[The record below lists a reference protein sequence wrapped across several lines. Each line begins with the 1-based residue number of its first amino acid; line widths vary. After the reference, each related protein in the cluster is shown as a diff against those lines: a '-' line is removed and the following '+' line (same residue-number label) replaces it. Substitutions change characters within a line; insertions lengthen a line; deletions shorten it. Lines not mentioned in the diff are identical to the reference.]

1 MICKKNAN
9 IFYPKEKWCKSKAEV
24 SRKPPLLFFL
34 RVAQSN
40 KGKGQEK
47 ACKIIA
53 RKKGDG
59 FHFDKVMQSSRKST
73 QISRIIEKTA
83 RKIKRNARIIEITAR
98 RNFLIARRCSVS
110 ARLVLTSAR
119 LDFGSARLD
128 FASTGSA

>member
-9 IFYPKEKWCKSKAEV
+9 NFYPKEKWCKSKAEV

-73 QISRIIEKTA
+73 QISRIIETTAKTIERNA
-83 RKIKRNARIIEITAR
+83 RKIERIA
-98 RNFLIARRCSVS
+98 
-110 ARLVLTSAR
+110 
-119 LDFGSARLD
+119 
-128 FASTGSA
+128 

>member
-73 QISRIIEKTA
+73 QISRIIETTA
-83 RKIKRNARIIEITAR
+83 RTIEI
-98 RNFLIARRCSVS
+98 IAQTVEIV
-110 ARLVLTSAR
+110 AQTIEIIA
-119 LDFGSARLD
+119 
-128 FASTGSA
+128 